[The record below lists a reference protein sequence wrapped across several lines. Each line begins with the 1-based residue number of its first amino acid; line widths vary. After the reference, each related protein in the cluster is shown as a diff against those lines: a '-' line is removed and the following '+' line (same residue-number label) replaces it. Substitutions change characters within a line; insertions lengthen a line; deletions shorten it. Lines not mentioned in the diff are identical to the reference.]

1 MNENKKLTTSGSS
14 DVEQGKEQKT
24 DEKKIYFAR
33 NVQDL
38 GVGYKK
44 GEYKREKEK
53 KEYQYLNASSLSG
66 LNRSRKNAVKTIPLT
81 ALQR

>member
-14 DVEQGKEQKT
+14 DVEQSKEQKT

-53 KEYQYLNASSLSG
+53 KE
-66 LNRSRKNAVKTIPLT
+66 
-81 ALQR
+81 